1 MFWQAPIL
9 LPINMHSLC
18 KCRQSAETETET
30 EKVTLF
36 KREIHKKWNQE
47 SVKPIYKNT
56 VKLKFGEYL

>member
-1 MFWQAPIL
+1 
-9 LPINMHSLC
+9 MHSLC

-47 SVKPIYKNT
+47 SVKPIYTNT